1 MSKPARATISDVAKA
16 AKTGKTSISRYLNG
30 EKHLLSDALLARI
43 EQAIADLDYRPSL
56 MARGLKRGRTRL
68 IGLIIADITNPYSV
82 NVLSG
87 IEAACREKGFT
98 PLVCNTN
105 NEVDQ
110 ELHYLDLLRS
120 YQVEG
125 IVVNAVGMREEGL
138 NRLQQSSLPMVLID
152 RKIPEFACDV
162 VGLDNT
168 QAATTA
174 TEHLIEQG
182 FEAILFLSEPLGMV
196 NTRRERLSAFRA
208 TLEETVHADVLLH
221 VVDAASSV
229 KHEQME
235 QVDRVLHEIDASGI
249 PQILVMNKIDAA
261 EELRAQ
267 GPRIERDEAGA
278 VRRVFVSA
286 IEGAGLGLQ
295 HLGPFF
301 QRLIAVALEV
311 GRIKAQQHLQQAVH
325 KAGEQA
331 PLDPV
336 AEGYQ
341 NERHHAEQRDGAAV
355 GQLIDFDV
363 GQDGA
368 QRNHQGAFYHNARFG
383 VRG

>member
-1 MSKPARATISDVAKA
+1 MTKATRPTISDVARA

-43 EQAIADLDYRPSL
+43 EKAIAELDYRPSL

-82 NVLSG
+82 DVLSG

-105 NEVDQ
+105 NELDQ

-138 NRLQQSSLPMVLID
+138 NRLQQSALPMVLID
-152 RKIPEFACDV
+152 RKIPDFACDV

-174 TEHLIEQG
+174 TEHLIHQG
-182 FEAILFLSEPLGMV
+182 FEALLFLSEPLGTV

-208 TLEETVHADVLLH
+208 TLARYPGLIAENSEVPLT
-221 VVDAASSV
+221 DAALMDNALRQFHARHRGMRKAVISANGALTLQVARSLRRIGLHWGSDIGLLGFDELEWAELAGV
-229 KHEQME
+229 GITTLKQPTWQIGFAAVE
-235 QVDRVLHEIDASGI
+235 QVVR
-249 PQILVMNKIDAA
+249 
-261 EELRAQ
+261 
-267 GPRIERDEAGA
+267 RIEGDADTIREQ
-278 VRRVFVSA
+278 VFSG
-286 IEGAGLGLQ
+286 E
-295 HLGPFF
+295 
-301 QRLIAVALEV
+301 LI
-311 GRIKAQQHLQQAVH
+311 
-325 KAGEQA
+325 
-331 PLDPV
+331 
-336 AEGYQ
+336 
-341 NERHHAEQRDGAAV
+341 
-355 GQLIDFDV
+355 
-363 GQDGA
+363 
-368 QRNHQGAFYHNARFG
+368 
-383 VRG
+383 VRGSTSR

>member
-1 MSKPARATISDVAKA
+1 MTRSTTRATISDVAKA
-16 AKTGKTSISRYLNG
+16 AKTGKTSVSRYLNG
-30 EKHLLSDALLARI
+30 EKHLLSDDLLARI
-43 EQAIADLDYRPSL
+43 EKAIATLDYHPSQ

-152 RKIPEFACDV
+152 RKIPDFACDV

-182 FEAILFLSEPLGMV
+182 FEALLFLSEPLGTV
-196 NTRRERLSAFRA
+196 NTRRERLQAFEQPAQRYPGVVAQNAEIPLQETEKLDNTLRQFHQTWRGMRKAVISANGAR
-208 TLEETVHADVLLH
+208 TLQVARSLKRIGLHWGSDIGLLGFDELEWAELAG
-221 VVDAASSV
+221 VGITTLKQPTWQIGYAAL
-229 KHEQME
+229 E
-235 QVDRVLHEIDASGI
+235 QVVR
-249 PQILVMNKIDAA
+249 
-261 EELRAQ
+261 
-267 GPRIERDEAGA
+267 RIEGVSDT
-278 VRRVFVSA
+278 VREQVFSG
-286 IEGAGLGLQ
+286 E
-295 HLGPFF
+295 
-301 QRLIAVALEV
+301 LI
-311 GRIKAQQHLQQAVH
+311 
-325 KAGEQA
+325 
-331 PLDPV
+331 
-336 AEGYQ
+336 
-341 NERHHAEQRDGAAV
+341 
-355 GQLIDFDV
+355 
-363 GQDGA
+363 
-368 QRNHQGAFYHNARFG
+368 
-383 VRG
+383 VRGSTSR

>member
-1 MSKPARATISDVAKA
+1 MSKSTRATISDVAKA

-56 MARGLKRGRTRL
+56 MARGLKHGRTRL

-87 IEAACREKGFT
+87 IEAACRDKGFT

-138 NRLQQSSLPMVLID
+138 NRLQQSALPMVLID
-152 RKIPEFACDV
+152 RKIPDFACDM
-162 VGLDNT
+162 VGLDNA
-168 QAATTA
+168 QAATVA
-174 TEHLIEQG
+174 TEHLLEQG

-208 TLEETVHADVLLH
+208 TLARYPGVIAQNVEVPLTDNAQLDDTLRQFHQQHRGMRKAVISANGALTLQVARALKRIGLNWGSDIGLLGFDELEWAELAG
-221 VVDAASSV
+221 VGITTLKQPTWQIGYTAV
-229 KHEQME
+229 E
-235 QVDRVLHEIDASGI
+235 QV
-249 PQILVMNKIDAA
+249 
-261 EELRAQ
+261 
-267 GPRIERDEAGA
+267 
-278 VRRVFVSA
+278 VRRIDGGSDAIQEQVFSG
-286 IEGAGLGLQ
+286 E
-295 HLGPFF
+295 
-301 QRLIAVALEV
+301 LI
-311 GRIKAQQHLQQAVH
+311 
-325 KAGEQA
+325 
-331 PLDPV
+331 
-336 AEGYQ
+336 
-341 NERHHAEQRDGAAV
+341 
-355 GQLIDFDV
+355 
-363 GQDGA
+363 
-368 QRNHQGAFYHNARFG
+368 
-383 VRG
+383 VRGSTAR

>member
-1 MSKPARATISDVAKA
+1 MRASAACIIRYEALAIADFHVKVFSLNSEKSAMSKSTRSTISDVAKA

-43 EQAIADLDYRPSL
+43 EHAIAELDYRPSL
-56 MARGLKRGRTRL
+56 MARGLKHGRTRL

-105 NEVDQ
+105 NELNQ

-138 NRLQQSSLPMVLID
+138 NRLQQSALPMVLID

-182 FEAILFLSEPLGMV
+182 FEAILFMSEPLGMV
-196 NTRRERLSAFRA
+196 NTRRDRLSAFRA
-208 TLEETVHADVLLH
+208 TLARYPGVIAENIEVPLHEADQMDNALRQFHTRHRGMRKAVISANGALTLQVARSLKRVGLHWGSDIGLLGFDELEWAELAGVGITTLKQPTWH
-221 VVDAASSV
+221 IGYAAV
-229 KHEQME
+229 E
-235 QVDRVLHEIDASGI
+235 QVVR
-249 PQILVMNKIDAA
+249 
-261 EELRAQ
+261 
-267 GPRIERDEAGA
+267 RIEGMTDA
-278 VRRVFVSA
+278 VREQVFSG
-286 IEGAGLGLQ
+286 E
-295 HLGPFF
+295 
-301 QRLIAVALEV
+301 LI
-311 GRIKAQQHLQQAVH
+311 
-325 KAGEQA
+325 
-331 PLDPV
+331 
-336 AEGYQ
+336 
-341 NERHHAEQRDGAAV
+341 
-355 GQLIDFDV
+355 
-363 GQDGA
+363 
-368 QRNHQGAFYHNARFG
+368 
-383 VRG
+383 VRGSTSR

>member
-1 MSKPARATISDVAKA
+1 MSKSTRSTISDVAKA

-43 EQAIADLDYRPSL
+43 EQAIAELDYRPSL
-56 MARGLKRGRTRL
+56 MARGLKHGRTRL

-105 NEVDQ
+105 NELNQ

-138 NRLQQSSLPMVLID
+138 NRLQQSALPMVLID

-182 FEAILFLSEPLGMV
+182 FEAILFMSEPLGMV
-196 NTRRERLSAFRA
+196 NTRRDRLSAFRA
-208 TLEETVHADVLLH
+208 TLARYPGVIAENIEIPLHEADQMDNTLRQFHTRHRGMRKAVISANGALTLQVARALKRIGLHWGSDIGLLGFDELEWAELAG
-221 VVDAASSV
+221 VGITTLKQPTWQIGYAAV
-229 KHEQME
+229 E
-235 QVDRVLHEIDASGI
+235 QVVR
-249 PQILVMNKIDAA
+249 
-261 EELRAQ
+261 
-267 GPRIERDEAGA
+267 RIEGVTDA
-278 VRRVFVSA
+278 VREQVFSG
-286 IEGAGLGLQ
+286 E
-295 HLGPFF
+295 
-301 QRLIAVALEV
+301 LI
-311 GRIKAQQHLQQAVH
+311 
-325 KAGEQA
+325 
-331 PLDPV
+331 
-336 AEGYQ
+336 
-341 NERHHAEQRDGAAV
+341 
-355 GQLIDFDV
+355 
-363 GQDGA
+363 
-368 QRNHQGAFYHNARFG
+368 
-383 VRG
+383 VRGSTSR